1 MSDHDNK
8 LTGPDAVK
16 FFERSQLPRPV
27 LAKVW
32 ALADNARKGYLDQ
45 VSFAK
50 VSLAQLSFCR
60 GLTHCKLRHACIF
73 QTLIPGVP

>member
-1 MSDHDNK
+1 MCVCVPDHDNK

-32 ALADNARKGYLDQ
+32 ALADNARKGYLDP
-45 VSFAK
+45 STFAK
-50 VSLAQLSFCR
+50 VWHSPCSSYLGSSSSVIMLSM
-60 GLTHCKLRHACIF
+60 AC
-73 QTLIPGVP
+73 